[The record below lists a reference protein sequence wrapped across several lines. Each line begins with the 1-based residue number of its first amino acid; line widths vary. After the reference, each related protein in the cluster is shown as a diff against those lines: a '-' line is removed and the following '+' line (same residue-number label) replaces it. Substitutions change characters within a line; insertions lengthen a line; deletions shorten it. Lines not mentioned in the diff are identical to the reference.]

1 MRLSPA
7 QARVIIQCVRQQFG
21 ADAGVAV
28 FGSRLDD
35 QARGGDVDLLVE
47 CASSPTLRQRALATL
62 ALEDALQLPVDIVA
76 VQRGSLGSPF
86 ARIARSNALPLVSLG
101 EATP

>member
-28 FGSRLDD
+28 FGSR
-35 QARGGDVDLLVE
+35 
-47 CASSPTLRQRALATL
+47 
-62 ALEDALQLPVDIVA
+62 
-76 VQRGSLGSPF
+76 
-86 ARIARSNALPLVSLG
+86 
-101 EATP
+101 